1 MQMNN
6 SAIEQIDVPV
16 YNIKAISHLVGLL
29 PVTLRAWERRYGL
42 LNPTRGDQGYRLYSE
57 RDLKVLRWIKTQ
69 IDTGMSISRAVEHLR
84 DLQKNGED
92 PVDEDRTT
100 LSDASVSI
108 DTVNKQLFEAVT
120 GFDDP
125 KANEVLRRAFA
136 IYSVDQVLTRVVQP
150 TLVEIGEAWQRGDL
164 AIANEHYASQFF
176 IRHLMSMMTTTM
188 PPTHFQT
195 IVAAG
200 APGEEHQ
207 IGLLILVVMLRWRG
221 WDIKYMGPN
230 LPLEKLPEALSP
242 LQPNMLLFSATS
254 SAHANTLLKL
264 DEIFEQQPEPKPII
278 IFGGQGFKNFTL
290 PPSSNARV
298 INDTPAATVKKLEA
312 ILGS

>member
-1 MQMNN
+1 MQMND
-6 SAIEQIDVPV
+6 SAIEQLDIPV

-42 LNPTRGDQGYRLYSE
+42 LNPTRGDQGYRMYSE
-57 RDLKVLRWIKTQ
+57 RDLKVLRWIKAQ

-84 DLQKNGED
+84 DLQKNGVD
-92 PVDEDRTT
+92 PIDDNRAS

-108 DTVNKQLFEAVT
+108 DTVNRQLYEAVT
-120 GFDDP
+120 GFDDTR
-125 KANEVLRRAFA
+125 ANEVLRRAFA

-176 IRHLMSMMTTTM
+176 LRHLMSMLTTTM

-195 IVAAG
+195 IIAAG

-230 LPLEKLPEALSP
+230 LPLEKLLEALSP
-242 LQPNMLLFSATS
+242 LQPNMLLFSATRS
-254 SAHANTLLKL
+254 ENARGLLKM
-264 DEIFEQQPEPKPII
+264 DELFSHYPEPKPAI
-278 IFGGQGFKNFTL
+278 IFGGQGFINLTL
-290 PPSSNARV
+290 PPTLNARV
-298 INDTPAATVKKLEA
+298 INDTPAETIKKLEA
-312 ILGS
+312 ILGF